1 MNALFCGYGQN
12 KNNTHSLVYTNSLTK
27 LELIYQ
33 RKHNSTPLALL
44 GALKKAEYLIL
55 DTGSSLDNSFF
66 SYGTFQALPT
76 LTIIVV
82 SLLR

>member
-1 MNALFCGYGQN
+1 MPYSVAMSKTSFKVQFGLQ
-12 KNNTHSLVYTNSLTK
+12 TNSLTK
-27 LELIYQ
+27 LALIYQ

-76 LTIIVV
+76 LTIIGV